1 MRAGER
7 SVCRTPDPPR
17 RNAARPPGSRRRSMT
32 ACSVGACY
40 VAWESIVTISLARW
54 PPSAG
59 TCGAIR
65 AWAVHRAPLSALAR
79 TWRAVWEVGE
89 RHALLD
95 GASALIAAG
104 MTGFAVDREHVSI
117 VHRSRVAPVEGV
129 QIHKLIR
136 RVPDEAATVGVPHVR
151 PALACVRAAHWAVSD
166 RQAALLLVMPVQQR
180 LVTGAQLLEAV
191 ALNPGRN
198 RRALIARL
206 VGDIADGSHSLGELD
221 VVAALRRRGL
231 PEPSR
236 QVLRRGP
243 QGVVYLDIC
252 FDEVNLVVEV
262 DGAGHWQGLA
272 QATDDL
278 RQNEVSIGGRTVLR
292 VSLIG
297 WRLNPEAYIEQ
308 IARAYWSRR

>member
-1 MRAGER
+1 MPHARPTPAQRRA
-7 SVCRTPDPPR
+7 
-17 RNAARPPGSRRRSMT
+17 AARIAAQEYDGVLSRRLLRGLGIDRDNI
-32 ACSVGACY
+32 AREVAAERWYLWGHQSV
-40 VAWESIVTISLARW
+40 
-54 PPSAG
+54 
-59 TCGAIR
+59 
-65 AWAVHRAPLSALAR
+65 AVHRAPLSALAR

>member
-1 MRAGER
+1 
-7 SVCRTPDPPR
+7 
-17 RNAARPPGSRRRSMT
+17 MT

-166 RQAALLLVMPVQQR
+166 RQAALLLVMPVQH
-180 LVTGAQLLEAV
+180 A
-191 ALNPGRN
+191 
-198 RRALIARL
+198 
-206 VGDIADGSHSLGELD
+206 
-221 VVAALRRRGL
+221 
-231 PEPSR
+231 
-236 QVLRRGP
+236 
-243 QGVVYLDIC
+243 
-252 FDEVNLVVEV
+252 
-262 DGAGHWQGLA
+262 
-272 QATDDL
+272 
-278 RQNEVSIGGRTVLR
+278 IGGR
-292 VSLIG
+292 
-297 WRLNPEAYIEQ
+297 
-308 IARAYWSRR
+308 

>member
-1 MRAGER
+1 M
-7 SVCRTPDPPR
+7 
-17 RNAARPPGSRRRSMT
+17 
-32 ACSVGACY
+32 
-40 VAWESIVTISLARW
+40 
-54 PPSAG
+54 
-59 TCGAIR
+59 
-65 AWAVHRAPLSALAR
+65 
-79 TWRAVWEVGE
+79 
-89 RHALLD
+89 
-95 GASALIAAG
+95 
-104 MTGFAVDREHVSI
+104 
-117 VHRSRVAPVEGV
+117 
-129 QIHKLIR
+129 
-136 RVPDEAATVGVPHVR
+136 
-151 PALACVRAAHWAVSD
+151 
-166 RQAALLLVMPVQQR
+166 
-180 LVTGAQLLEAV
+180 
-191 ALNPGRN
+191 
-198 RRALIARL
+198 
-206 VGDIADGSHSLGELD
+206 
-221 VVAALRRRGL
+221 VAALRRRGL